1 MAEILDL
8 IAKVSW
14 QTNQAELDKLN
25 KAIDKQDDMLTELIR
40 KGQRL
45 EQQRAKTDNPAKV
58 KELNKAMDANKKAI
72 DSLTKATENQGK
84 ATLDLV
90 NKQKQ
95 LAKAI
100 AETTNPAQA
109 KQLLAEFRKLE
120 TQLKSTEKSAGGLMS
135 KFGGFGQAIL
145 GGLGLGVGS
154 MGLES
159 LVSGIASFV
168 SSANQEFIDAE
179 NTTLRFQNTLKSL
192 GQEQYFDELTAEA
205 DALAK
210 QIGYLDNDDIVSAQ
224 EKMLTYGKLSKN
236 EISQLLPV
244 IIDLAAR
251 MGTDVPSATETMIN
265 ILEGRGGATLRQ
277 LGLTVKEANTTTERL
292 GVIFEE
298 LGPKI
303 AGSAEAV
310 KNSSDGM
317 RRVLNQQI
325 ADLEESVGE
334 STIKL
339 QNFFLG
345 AYAGFLKLIKNLS
358 QSEEDERKENTE
370 KYFNERLADAKK
382 LNDRELEFEKTL
394 LQTKVDDIKVAQEII
409 NKLERE
415 NAKSGL
421 EYIGKL
427 RQNENNKQI
436 EAQKDF
442 VSRREAEVQ
451 AIINEAN
458 TREQRKREEALIS
471 AKRNAEDQANI
482 DKEANEKRIKNA
494 DDEAKRIMAL
504 RELVRKDRQEL
515 DQFYLSA
522 DDKELA
528 RVKAKYDDLA
538 KQAKGHAD
546 LLKQIAENRESAILQ
561 IERKKSF
568 EMTKLEFVSLQTT
581 KKTEAEKVDLAKN
594 TAYQAMASRLEDMQ
608 DEIKKQQEKKQRQAE
623 EMQMLFEQAQVAASV
638 AQDLISI
645 EQEKNDRLIGLQQER
660 IAQARDSASVS
671 LKIEEDRLQ
680 ELLEKRQR
688 YERAQRTIDAAV
700 VVANQAVA
708 ISQAIRAI
716 TSSSTLGPAA
726 IAANV
731 IAIIAGL
738 ASSIAAVRS
747 ATADIP
753 AFREGGYTGDGNPDA
768 VSTTL
773 GKRPYIYHKK
783 EFVMDEELTSKH
795 RDLFEGLHKRD
806 MVVKKLDDG
815 QFYITKNGLDT
826 TKLVDD
832 HISIKNQMQTEA
844 IVYQLNAINEK
855 LGQREVSIT
864 NTFDSYGFGNVIA
877 TQLGRIQINKKL
889 R

>member
-25 KAIDKQDDMLTELIR
+25 KALDKQDDALAELIR

-45 EQQRAKTDNPAKV
+45 EQARAKADNPAKV
-58 KELNKAMDANKKAI
+58 REINKQLEANKKAM

-90 NKQKQ
+90 KKQKE

-100 AETTNPAQA
+100 NETTDPKQVR
-109 KQLLAEFRKLE
+109 QLLSEFKKVE
-120 TQLKSTEKSAGGLMS
+120 QQLKTTEKSAGGLKS
-135 KFGGFGQAIL
+135 AFGNVGQSIL

-154 MGLES
+154 LGLES

-244 IIDLAAR
+244 IIDLSAR

-277 LGLTVKEANTTTERL
+277 LGLTIKDANTTTERL
-292 GVIFEE
+292 GVVFEE

-310 KNSSDGM
+310 RNSSDGM
-317 RRVLNQQI
+317 RRALNQQI
-325 ADLEESVGE
+325 ADLEESVGA

-345 AYAGFLKLIKNLS
+345 AYAGFLTMLKKFS
-358 QSEEDERKENTE
+358 QSEEEERKENTD
-370 KYFNERLADAKK
+370 KYFNDRLADAKK
-382 LNDRELEFEKTL
+382 LSDKELEFEKTL
-394 LQTKVDDIKVAQEII
+394 LQTKIDDIKVAQSTI
-409 NKLERE
+409 NKLEAE

-421 EYIGKL
+421 QYIGKL
-427 RQNENNKQI
+427 RENENNKQI
-436 EAQKDF
+436 RAQKDF

-458 TREQRKREEALIS
+458 TRDQRKQEEALIT
-471 AKRNAEDQANI
+471 AKRNAEDRANAE
-482 DKEANEKRIKNA
+482 KESAEKRVKVG
-494 DDEAKRIMAL
+494 DDEAKRLMAL
-504 RELVRKDRQEL
+504 RELLKKDRQEL

-522 DDKELA
+522 DQKEIA
-528 RVKAKYDDLA
+528 RVNQKYDELA

-546 LLKQIAENRESAILQ
+546 LLKQIAENRESALLQ

-568 EMTKLEFVSLQTT
+568 EMTKLDFSATQEMLKNDKEKQKSNAETYAKEFGLMLQ
-581 KKTEAEKVDLAKN
+581 
-594 TAYQAMASRLEDMQ
+594 
-608 DEIKKQQEKKQRQAE
+608 KQQDDILDKQQAKQRQAE
-623 EMQMLFEQAQVAASV
+623 ELQMLFEQAQVAASV

-660 IAQARDSASVS
+660 IASARESASVS

-700 VVANQAVA
+700 IVANQAVA

-716 TSSSTLGPAA
+716 TTSSTLGPAG

-738 ASSIAAVRS
+738 ASSLAAVRS

-753 AFREGGYTGDGNPDA
+753 QFREGGYTGDGSPDS

-773 GKRPYIYHKK
+773 GARPYTYHKR

-815 QFYITKNGLDT
+815 QFYITRNGLDT
-826 TKLVDD
+826 TRLIDD

-844 IVYQLNAINEK
+844 IVYQLNAINER
-855 LGQREVSIT
+855 LSQREVSIT
-864 NTFDSYGFGNVIA
+864 NTFDSNGFGNVIA